1 MGQWMETI
9 QSAGWMG
16 WLLFVGLYA
25 ISCLLF
31 VPGSILTLAAGTVY
45 GFWNG
50 ILLVLIGNG
59 VSALLSL
66 WLTRYVLRDRAT
78 TYFSRSPKMRALQA
92 AVEKGGWKIV
102 CLSHL
107 SPLMPFSLINYAY
120 GLTNIP
126 AVEFLLATEIG
137 SIPSACI
144 YVYMGTFLGNLAKIG
159 SEIRH
164 PSPLEW
170 LFRGIGLLVTIAITA
185 YISRTA
191 SQILKREMR

>member
-1 MGQWMETI
+1 MGSGWLDQMGQWMETI

-126 AVEFLLATEIG
+126 AVEFLLAT
-137 SIPSACI
+137 
-144 YVYMGTFLGNLAKIG
+144 
-159 SEIRH
+159 
-164 PSPLEW
+164 
-170 LFRGIGLLVTIAITA
+170 
-185 YISRTA
+185 
-191 SQILKREMR
+191 